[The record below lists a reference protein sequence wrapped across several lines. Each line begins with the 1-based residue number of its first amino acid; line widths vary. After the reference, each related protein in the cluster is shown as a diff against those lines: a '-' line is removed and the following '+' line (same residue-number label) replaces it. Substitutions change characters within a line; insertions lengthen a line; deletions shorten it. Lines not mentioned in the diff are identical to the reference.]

1 MRLPVIYICMLGLA
15 LGLISGCRRQASF
28 ILDCH
33 LDNHQGRALVISEID
48 PEKGFV
54 FIDSIFPNREGEY
67 NYRLA
72 DNNPHQRMFAIF
84 PANHPD
90 QNLILIPQHGE
101 KIVFQSD
108 YMHIARH
115 LQVNRKEGINGY
127 TAALDLLDFQKK
139 FSICQQQADSLSR
152 VWSQQYRFSTNH
164 DSLYQHLARQSQSIA
179 AEIRKEARSLMEK
192 HPGSLISI
200 FMTNK
205 TWNNETILDPM
216 DPKERDYLKKSCRD
230 LQKNDPGN
238 PHAERLLFNLE
249 RMESM
254 ERAEKLRKMEEA
266 ARLQNPKS

>member
-1 MRLPVIYICMLGLA
+1 MRLPVIYIYMLGLA
-15 LGLISGCRRQASF
+15 LGFVSGCRRQASF

-48 PEKGFV
+48 PEKGSV
-54 FIDSIFPNREGEY
+54 FIDSIFPNRKGEY
-67 NYRLA
+67 TYRLA

-90 QNLILIPQHGE
+90 QNLILIPRHGE
-101 KIVFQSD
+101 RIEFQSD
-108 YMHIARH
+108 YIHIARNLH
-115 LQVNRKEGINGY
+115 VNREEGHNGY

-139 FSICQQQADSLSR
+139 FSICQQQADS
-152 VWSQQYRFSTNH
+152 VSQIWNRQYRFSTNH
-164 DSLYQHLARQSQSIA
+164 DSLYQHLARQSQSIGE
-179 AEIRKEARSLMEK
+179 EIHKEARSLMER
-192 HPGSLISI
+192 HPRSLIPI
-200 FMTNK
+200 FLANK

-216 DPKERDYLKKSCRD
+216 DPKERELLKNSCRD
-230 LQKNDPGN
+230 LQEDDPGN

-254 ERAEKLRKMEEA
+254 ERAERLRQMEEA